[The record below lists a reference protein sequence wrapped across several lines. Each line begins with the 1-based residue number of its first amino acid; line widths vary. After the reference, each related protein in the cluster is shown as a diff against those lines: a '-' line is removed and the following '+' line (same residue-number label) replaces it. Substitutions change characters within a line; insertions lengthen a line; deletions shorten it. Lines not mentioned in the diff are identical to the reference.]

1 MTRRTTIAIEPGTVV
16 GREQVGSDVIAI
28 EFNVEAHFSAP
39 PQEVFEALTR
49 VNSFIDWMPNL
60 KEVKVLSEGDIGE
73 GTVYEETRRMFFRD
87 ATERFRISKYEPP
100 NTLELTVD
108 GSEGSSGSGQY
119 TFFYCLEENEDNSGT
134 SMSVRGEITGL
145 NRVME
150 FVGRLGLRFMVRAIR
165 KDYNALANHLAA
177 RADE

>member
-1 MTRRTTIAIEPGTVV
+1 M
-16 GREQVGSDVIAI
+16 AI
-28 EFNVEAHFSAP
+28 EFNVEVQFNAP
-39 PQEVFEALTR
+39 PQEVFEALTS

-100 NTLELTVD
+100 DTLELTVD

-119 TFFYCLEENEDNSGT
+119 TFFYRLEENEDDGGT
-134 SMSVRGEITGL
+134 SMSMRGEISGL
-145 NRVME
+145 NKVME
-150 FVGRLGLRFMVRAIR
+150 FMGRLGVRFMVRAIR
-165 KDYNALANHLAA
+165 KDYHALASHLAA
-177 RADE
+177 QASE

>member
-1 MTRRTTIAIEPGTVV
+1 M
-16 GREQVGSDVIAI
+16 AI
-28 EFNVEAHFSAP
+28 EFNVESHFSAP
-39 PQEVFEALTR
+39 PQEVFEALTS

-100 NTLELTVD
+100 DTLELTVD

-119 TFFYCLEENEDNSGT
+119 TFFYRLEENEDNSGT
-134 SMSVRGEITGL
+134 SMSMRGEITGL
-145 NRVME
+145 NKVME
-150 FVGRLGLRFMVRAIR
+150 FMGRLGVRFMVRAIR
-165 KDYNALANHLAA
+165 KDYHALASHLATQA
-177 RADE
+177 NE